1 MKKQKLAAVLV
12 TAAVLGLSAC
22 GGGSKPAESSAQETE
37 APAGSEQAAESAEET
52 EAETE
57 AETEP
62 ETEEEKLSV
71 TLEHERSGAVFEFFY
86 PAEGVELK
94 ETSVFGDPAYQFI
107 SEEEGCYITVN
118 PSNLY
123 TSDIKS
129 RLSSYENLT
138 YGPYTG
144 WTEYT
149 SYAAEGFMIAGEYE
163 DKTLLLKFKIGNA
176 GQTPADEAEL
186 KGYLDSGLVK
196 GILSDVVVNLEAP
209 EEPETEETTKAAEDE
224 VIVDG
229 VAHLKYADVV
239 LPEGWS
245 VDRVKNFEIKLTRD
259 EKVPGNAP
267 GDLLTPT
274 LTIST
279 TSSNKSAKEWAETK
293 FKDFGS
299 KGEIKNENIG
309 GIDWV
314 YFMPVEDQF
323 YMFTDSSAGTH
334 VDVSGMFFT
343 IDEEIEGILSGITI
357 K

>member
-1 MKKQKLAAVLV
+1 MQWAA
-12 TAAVLGLSAC
+12 ASI
-22 GGGSKPAESSAQETE
+22 P
-37 APAGSEQAAESAEET
+37 
-52 EAETE
+52 
-57 AETEP
+57 
-62 ETEEEKLSV
+62 
-71 TLEHERSGAVFEFFY
+71 
-86 PAEGVELK
+86 
-94 ETSVFGDPAYQFI
+94 
-107 SEEEGCYITVN
+107 
-118 PSNLY
+118 
-123 TSDIKS
+123 
-129 RLSSYENLT
+129 
-138 YGPYTG
+138 
-144 WTEYT
+144 
-149 SYAAEGFMIAGEYE
+149 
-163 DKTLLLKFKIGNA
+163 
-176 GQTPADEAEL
+176 PADEAEL

-343 IDEEIEGILSGITI
+343 IDEEIEGSPADIVVFHDFLDNVGLHEGLDIHEGIKGLI
-357 K
+357 HGFVWAIDDVVVLI